1 MIELGYSEV
10 FWSAL
15 LVVLAIALTLWWKIP
30 VQKDLALGSVRAFVQ
45 LVAVGYVL
53 KYIFEIESG
62 WLIHLAILIMTLVG
76 AQTAAA
82 RIREIK
88 RPIIVTFLSIGIGS
102 AITIGLLLVLRVI
115 TMEARYLIPL
125 AGMIISN
132 SMNAASLTINRLISD
147 VRSNRDAIET
157 SLALG
162 KSWRSA
168 SRRFQKDAVVAG
180 MLPTLNF
187 LKTVG
192 IVALPGAMTGMIL
205 AGVEPIKAILLQ
217 IVVAYMLAAAVSIT
231 SVVALELTVRRFFTP
246 HHQLL
251 LR

>member
-30 VQKDLALGSVRAFVQ
+30 VQKDLAFGSIRAFIQ

-62 WLIHLAILIMTLVG
+62 WLIHLAIVIMTLVG

-82 RIREIK
+82 RIKEIK
-88 RPIIVTFLSIGIGS
+88 RPIVVTFLAIGIGS
-102 AITIGLLLVLRVI
+102 AVTIGLLVALRVI

-147 VRSNRDAIET
+147 VRGNRDAIET
-157 SLALG
+157 ALALG
-162 KSWRSA
+162 RSWRGA
-168 SRRFQKDAVVAG
+168 SRQLQKDAVVAG

-231 SVVALELTVRRFFTP
+231 SVVALEMTVRRFFSP